1 MSHVRRAPLRRG
13 AIVIEVCLEA
23 GELRIFQEWVP
34 GGSIA
39 DLLKKYGPFRDEV
52 TRVYATQIV
61 RGLEYLH
68 SRDIVHRDIKARTTA
83 EREEKRRNVARAPRR
98 RRGRSRP
105 LSATTKERRRLIIHR
120 RVKSRVCAC

>member
-1 MSHVRRAPLRRG
+1 
-13 AIVIEVCLEA
+13 VCLEA

-68 SRDIVHRDIKARTTA
+68 SRDIVHRDIKAREDGGERREGGTRCARRADA
-83 EREEKRRNVARAPRR
+83 EGEPVRCLRR
-98 RRGRSRP
+98 RRRSGDV
-105 LSATTKERRRLIIHR
+105 SSSTI
-120 RVKSRVCAC
+120 V